1 MVEPGKL
8 DPTKGQLKQATRN
21 VTRTSNLLR
30 FD

>member
-21 VTRTSNLLR
+21 VTRTSNI
-30 FD
+30 